1 MSNADLPL
9 SGVRILDVATFVAAP
24 YCATILSEFGAEV
37 IKVEEPARGDP
48 FRRFGTATER
58 ADSTL
63 AWLSEARNKKSITL
77 NLRTSEGASLFRRL
91 IHYADVVCENFRPGT
106 LERWGLGW
114 DELSGINPKLI
125 LLRITGYGQT
135 GPYRDRPGFA
145 RIAHAIGGLAAL
157 AGMPDGPPVTPG
169 STSLGD
175 YLAGLYG
182 AVGVLIALLHV
193 RAGGPGQVVDI
204 GLYEAVF
211 RVLDE
216 LAPAYARAGIVRERE
231 GAGTRNACP
240 HGHFP
245 TRDGKWI
252 AIACTTDKMFTRLAQ
267 AMGRPDL
274 GMTEAYGL
282 QERRLA
288 ARETVDRLVA
298 AWSGPLTQAE
308 AMACCLA
315 KDVPAG
321 PLNSIEDIFDDAQFE
336 ARENPVTVD
345 VPEIGP
351 VVVPKR
357 RAKAEATSGQIV
369 SLGPP
374 LGDASCLPP
383 SLGRVPWS
391 GVEGPTENCRRWRS
405 ERMFRRLPKGLRPKR
420 QSRSWL
426 ANS

>member
-1 MSNADLPL
+1 MRPFSRNSARR
-9 SGVRILDVATFVAAP
+9 SSKSR
-24 YCATILSEFGAEV
+24 SRR
-37 IKVEEPARGDP
+37 RGDP

-91 IHYADVVCENFRPGT
+91 TTYADVICENFRPGT

-145 RIAHAIGGLAAL
+145 RIAHAVGGLAAL

-193 RAGGPGQVVDI
+193 RAGGSGQVVDI

-231 GAGTRNACP
+231 GAGTRNSCP

-245 TRDGKWI
+245 TGDGKWI
-252 AIACTTDKMFTRLAQ
+252 AIACTTDKMFARLAR
-267 AMGRPDL
+267 AMERPDL
-274 GMTEAYGL
+274 VTTYGL

-288 ARETVDRLVA
+288 ARDTVDRLVA
-298 AWSGPLTQAE
+298 AWSGRLTQAE

-315 KDVPAG
+315 EDVPAG
-321 PLNSIEDIFDDAQFE
+321 PLNSIEDIFDDPQFE
-336 ARENPVTVD
+336 ARQNLVTLE

-351 VVVPKR
+351 VVVPNVVPKLT
-357 RAKAEATSGQIV
+357 ATPGQIV

-374 LGDASCLPP
+374 LGNANNEIYRGL
-383 SLGRVPWS
+383 LGLSSEDIERLRGK
-391 GVEGPTENCRRWRS
+391 GVI
-405 ERMFRRLPKGLRPKR
+405 
-420 QSRSWL
+420 
-426 ANS
+426 